1 MDTTVPV
8 PKAPGV
14 LPRAEWVKT
23 LPQTI
28 VASCV
33 LLLDAE
39 DRILLL
45 RYAGGQ
51 PGAGLWG
58 LPGGMLDHGEDPL
71 GAACREVCEETGIV
85 LDGPPR
91 LIGYDHR
98 ADVKGTGPVIDFY
111 FYGGR
116 LPNELSV
123 LRSAEHDDDGLFA
136 LAELNATRLSTPLPA
151 LTALHT
157 AALDGTVVCLRE
169 GLPLASSAAHSP

>member
-1 MDTTVPV
+1 MDTTVPATDV
-8 PKAPGV
+8 QRV
-14 LPRAEWVKT
+14 LPRDEWVKT

-45 RYAGGQ
+45 RYAEGE

-58 LPGGMLDHGEDPL
+58 LPGGMLDHGEDPF
-71 GAACREVCEETGIV
+71 GAACRELHEETGIV
-85 LDGPPR
+85 LDRAPR
-91 LIGYDHR
+91 FIGYDHR

-111 FYGGR
+111 FHGGR
-116 LPNELSV
+116 VAPGQTV
-123 LRSAEHDDDGLFA
+123 RRSGEHDRDGLFA
-136 LAELNATRLSTPLPA
+136 LADLESLSLSTPLPA

-157 AALDGTVVCLRE
+157 AALTGTVVCLRE
-169 GLPLASSAAHSP
+169 GLPR

>member
-1 MDTTVPV
+1 MDTTVP
-8 PKAPGV
+8 APDAQPV

-45 RYAGGQ
+45 RYAGCQ

-58 LPGGMLDHGEDPL
+58 LPGGMLDHGEDPV
-71 GAACREVCEETGIV
+71 GAARRELYEETGIL
-85 LDGPPR
+85 LDRDPR

-111 FYGGR
+111 FHGGR
-116 LPNELSV
+116 LPAGLSV
-123 LRSAEHDDDGLFA
+123 TRSAEHDDDGLFA
-136 LAELNATRLSTPLPA
+136 LGDLESTPLTNQLPT

-157 AALDGTVVCLRE
+157 AALTGTAVSLRE
-169 GLPLASSAAHSP
+169 GLPQ

>member
-1 MDTTVPV
+1 MDTTAPATDVPR
-8 PKAPGV
+8 V

-45 RYAGGQ
+45 RYAAGQ

-58 LPGGMLDHGEDPL
+58 LPGGMLDHGEDPV
-71 GAACREVCEETGIV
+71 GAACREVHEETGLV

-91 LIGYDHR
+91 LVGYDHR

-111 FYGGR
+111 YYGGR
-116 LPNELSV
+116 LPAEATV
-123 LRSAEHDDDGLFA
+123 RRSDEHDDHGLFA
-136 LAELNATRLSTPLPA
+136 LAELGSTALLPALPA

-157 AALDGTVVCLRE
+157 AALAGTVVPLRE
-169 GLPLASSAAHSP
+169 GLPV

>member
-1 MDTTVPV
+1 MDTTVPATDV
-8 PKAPGV
+8 PRV
-14 LPRAEWVKT
+14 LPRDEWVKT
-23 LPQTI
+23 LPQSI

-45 RYAGGQ
+45 RYAEGQ

-71 GAACREVCEETGIV
+71 GAACRELHEETGIV
-85 LDGPPR
+85 LDREPR

-98 ADVKGTGPVIDFY
+98 ADVKGTGPVIDF
-111 FYGGR
+111 FFHGGR
-116 LPNELSV
+116 LAPGQTV
-123 LRSAEHDDDGLFA
+123 RRSGEHDQDGLFA
-136 LAELNATRLSTPLPA
+136 LSDLRSTPLTPPLPA

-157 AALDGTVVCLRE
+157 AALTGAVVCLRE
-169 GLPLASSAAHSP
+169 GLPR

>member
-1 MDTTVPV
+1 METTAPATDVPR
-8 PKAPGV
+8 V

-23 LPQTI
+23 LPQTV

-33 LLLDAE
+33 LLLDPE
-39 DRILLL
+39 DRVLLL
-45 RYAGGQ
+45 RYAAGQ

-71 GAACREVCEETGIV
+71 GAACREVHEETGIE
-85 LDGPPR
+85 LDGTPR

-111 FYGGR
+111 YYGGR
-116 LPNELSV
+116 LPAAPAV
-123 LRSAEHDDDGLFA
+123 RRSGEHDDHGLFA
-136 LAELNATRLSTPLPA
+136 LDELGSTALLPPLPS

-157 AALDGTVVCLRE
+157 AALTGTVVQLRE
-169 GLPLASSAAHSP
+169 GLPR

>member
-1 MDTTVPV
+1 MDTTVP
-8 PKAPGV
+8 APDTERV

-23 LPQTI
+23 LPQTV

-39 DRILLL
+39 DRMLLL

-58 LPGGMLDHGEDPL
+58 LPGGMLDHGEDPV
-71 GAACREVCEETGIV
+71 AAARREVCEETGIV

-98 ADVKGTGPVIDFY
+98 ADVKETGPVIDFY

-116 LPNELSV
+116 LPSELTV

-136 LAELNATRLSTPLPA
+136 LADLESARLSTPLPA
-151 LTALHT
+151 LTALHG
-157 AALDGTVVCLRE
+157 AALAGTVVCLRE
-169 GLPLASSAAHSP
+169 GLPR

>member
-8 PKAPGV
+8 PNAPGV

-58 LPGGMLDHGEDPL
+58 LPGGMLDQGEDPV
-71 GAACREVCEETGIV
+71 GAAHRELHEETGLAV
-85 LDGPPR
+85 DGDLR
-91 LIGYDHR
+91 LLGYDHR

-111 FYGGR
+111 FHGGR
-116 LPNELSV
+116 LPAGLSV
-123 LRSAEHDDDGLFA
+123 RHSPEHDHHGLFA
-136 LAELNATRLSTPLPA
+136 LDDLGSLPLATPLPT
-151 LTALHT
+151 LTALLS
-157 AALDGTVVCLRE
+157 AARTGSVVCLRE
-169 GLPLASSAAHSP
+169 GLAL

>member
-1 MDTTVPV
+1 MDTTVP
-8 PKAPGV
+8 APDAQPV

-45 RYAGGQ
+45 RYAGCQ

-58 LPGGMLDHGEDPL
+58 LPGGMLDHGEDPV
-71 GAACREVCEETGIV
+71 GAARRELYEETGIL
-85 LDGPPR
+85 LDRDPR

-111 FYGGR
+111 FHGGR
-116 LPNELSV
+116 LPAGLSV
-123 LRSAEHDDDGLFA
+123 TRSAEHDDDGLFA
-136 LAELNATRLSTPLPA
+136 LGDLESTPLTNQLPT

-157 AALDGTVVCLRE
+157 AALTGTAVCLRE
-169 GLPLASSAAHSP
+169 GLPQ

>member
-1 MDTTVPV
+1 MDTTVPATDV
-8 PKAPGV
+8 PRV
-14 LPRAEWVKT
+14 LPRDEWVKT
-23 LPQTI
+23 LPQSI

-45 RYAGGQ
+45 RYAEGQ

-71 GAACREVCEETGIV
+71 GAACRELHEETGIV
-85 LDGPPR
+85 PDREPR

-98 ADVKGTGPVIDFY
+98 ADVKGTGPVIDF
-111 FYGGR
+111 FFHGGR
-116 LPNELSV
+116 LAPGQTV
-123 LRSAEHDDDGLFA
+123 RRSGEHDQDGLFA
-136 LAELNATRLSTPLPA
+136 LSDLRSTPLTPPLPA

-157 AALDGTVVCLRE
+157 AALTGAVVCLRE
-169 GLPLASSAAHSP
+169 GLPR

>member
-1 MDTTVPV
+1 MDTT
-8 PKAPGV
+8 APATDAPRV

-23 LPQTI
+23 LPQTV

-33 LLLDAE
+33 LLLDAD

-45 RYAGGQ
+45 RYAPGQ

-71 GAACREVCEETGIV
+71 GAARREVCEETGIV
-85 LDGPPR
+85 LDGTPE

-98 ADVKGTGPVIDFY
+98 ADVKGTGPVLDFY
-111 FYGGR
+111 YYGGR
-116 LPNELSV
+116 LPADPAV
-123 LRSAEHDDDGLFA
+123 RRSAEHDDHGLFA
-136 LAELNATRLSTPLPA
+136 LGELGSTALLPALPA

-157 AALDGTVVCLRE
+157 AALTGTVVQLRE
-169 GLPLASSAAHSP
+169 GLPR